1 MNITIPVFRIFA
13 AAIAALA
20 IAPANAVAADSD
32 EAIRQPTIVVTA
44 SRRPQDADTA
54 LASITVISR
63 ADLERSQAPDLISV
77 LGQQAGIDVSR
88 TGGPGQA
95 STIFL
100 RGANSNQTL
109 ILIDGVRVAATGSG
123 LFDLAHLPPE
133 QIERIEIVRGPR
145 AALWGSDAIGG
156 VIHIFTRKPD
166 GPSARLTAGRYGR
179 AEISS
184 SMGWQGADSSLA
196 LTAGFRHFDGLSASN
211 ADAFGFDP
219 DKDGLNNRNVS
230 LRGHSGIG
238 NQQLALTA
246 LLTNADVQF
255 DQGASSV
262 RNLSSGLSLAGLLV
276 GAWSHRLSIGI
287 ANEDLNTPA
296 FGSVF
301 DSRRQTADWVL
312 TRDLAATGTLSVGVS
327 SEHEEGR
334 SLDFGALAFARERNT
349 QAGFVAYSGTFGA
362 HAVEAALRYDDNS
375 QFGHESTASAA
386 WAWQFASRWR
396 SRLSWGQG
404 FRAPNFNELYS
415 PGFGGLFA
423 GNPALRPERSR
434 SVEGAI
440 DFSPDP
446 HQRLSLSL
454 YRTRVGNLVAFDG
467 PDFAAI
473 NIKQAR
479 LDGAELE
486 YHAARGSWS
495 LDLNAGWQRAQD
507 RSANTDLL
515 RRAPRKLAM
524 QLSHV
529 ASNGWLLGIDNTV
542 VSSRADFG
550 GDLGGYSRVDLRSA
564 YPITA
569 QWQIAAR
576 LENLL
581 ARDYTLARGFNTPGR
596 SLSLSLVWNPESRKN
611 AF

>member
-1 MNITIPVFRIFA
+1 MNTKPLVFRIA
-13 AAIAALA
+13 CAAIAAFTLAVPGA
-20 IAPANAVAADSD
+20 IAAESD
-32 EAIRQPTIVVTA
+32 EAIRQPTVVVSA
-44 SRRPQDADTA
+44 LRRPQNADTA
-54 LASITVISR
+54 LASITVITR
-63 ADLERSQAPDLISV
+63 ADLERSQAPDLITV

-95 STIFL
+95 STLFL

-156 VIHIFTRKPD
+156 VIHIFTRRPER
-166 GPSARLTAGRYGR
+166 PSGRLTAGRYGR

-184 SMGWQGADSSLA
+184 SIGWQGDDSGLA
-196 LTAGFRHFDGLSASN
+196 LSAGFRHFDGLSASN

-219 DKDGLNNRNVS
+219 DNDGGNNRNLS
-230 LRGHSGIG
+230 LRGHTAIG
-238 NQQLALTA
+238 SQQLALTA
-246 LLTNADVQF
+246 LVTDADVEF

-262 RNLSSGLSLAGLLV
+262 RNVSSGLSLDGMLA
-276 GAWSHRLSIGI
+276 GAWSHRLSLGI

-312 TRDLAATGTLSVGVS
+312 TRDLASIGTLSVGIS

-334 SLDFGALAFARERNT
+334 SLDFGALAFDRERNT
-349 QAGFVAYSGTFGA
+349 QAGFAAWTGRFGA
-362 HAVEAALRYDDNS
+362 HAFEAALRYDDNS
-375 QFGHESTASAA
+375 QFGNESTASAA
-386 WAWQFASRWR
+386 WAWQFSPRWR
-396 SRLSWGQG
+396 TRLGWGQG

-423 GNPALRPERSR
+423 GNPALNPERSR
-434 SVEGAI
+434 TIEGAL
-440 DFSPDP
+440 DFTPASN
-446 HQRLSLSL
+446 QRLSLSL
-454 YRTRVGNLVAFDG
+454 YRTRVGDLVAFDG
-467 PDFAAI
+467 PGFAAI

-486 YHAARGSWS
+486 YHIEHGAWRI
-495 LDLNAGWQRAQD
+495 DLNAGWQRAQD
-507 RSANTDLL
+507 TNANTDLL
-515 RRAPRKLAM
+515 RRAPRKMAA
-524 QLSHV
+524 QASHV
-529 ASNGWLLGIDNTV
+529 FGNGWLLGIDSSA

-550 GDLGGYSRVDLRSA
+550 GDLGGYSRFDLRGSA
-564 YPITA
+564 PIA
-569 QWQIAAR
+569 AHWQIEAR

-581 ARDYTLARGFNTPGR
+581 ARDYALARGFNTPGR
-596 SLSLSLVWNPESRKN
+596 SLSVSLVWNPEKRIN

>member
-1 MNITIPVFRIFA
+1 MNTTTLVFRIACA
-13 AAIAALA
+13 AITAFTIAPTNAIAAD
-20 IAPANAVAADSD
+20 NND
-32 EAIRQPTIVVTA
+32 AIRQPTVVVTA
-44 SRRPQDADTA
+44 LRRPQNADTA
-54 LASITVISR
+54 LASITIITR
-63 ADLERSQAPDLISV
+63 ADLERSQAPDLITV

-109 ILIDGVRVAATGSG
+109 IVIDGVRVAATGSG

-184 SMGWQGADSSLA
+184 SMGWQGADSGLA
-196 LTAGFRHFDGLSASN
+196 LTAGYRHFDGLSASN
-211 ADAFGFDP
+211 ADSFSFNP
-219 DKDGLNNRNVS
+219 DDDGLNNRNFSV
-230 LRGHSGIG
+230 RGHTGIG
-238 NQQLALTA
+238 TQQLALSA
-246 LLTNADVQF
+246 LVTDADVAF

-262 RNLSSGLSLAGLLV
+262 RNVSSGLSLAGMLA

-312 TRDLAATGTLSVGVS
+312 TRDLAATGTLSVGIS

-334 SLDFGALAFARERNT
+334 SLDFGALAFDRERNT
-349 QAGFVAYSGTFGA
+349 QAGFAAYSGRFGV
-362 HAVEAALRYDDNS
+362 HAFEAALRYDDNS

-386 WAWQFASRWR
+386 WAWQLSPHWR
-396 SRLSWGQG
+396 TRLGWGQG

-415 PGFGGLFA
+415 PGFAGLFA
-423 GNPALRPERSR
+423 GNPTLNPERSR
-434 SVEGAI
+434 TLEGGINFTPA
-440 DFSPDP
+440 SN
-446 HQRLSLSL
+446 QRLSLSL
-454 YRTRVGNLVAFDG
+454 YRTRVGDLVAFDG
-467 PDFAAI
+467 ADFAAI
-473 NIKQAR
+473 NIAQAR
-479 LDGAELE
+479 LDGAELA
-486 YHAARGSWS
+486 YHLQHRAWRF
-495 LDLNAGWQRAQD
+495 DFNAGWQRAQNT
-507 RSANTDLL
+507 SANTDLL
-515 RRAPRKLAM
+515 RRAPRKAAL
-524 QLSHV
+524 QVSHV
-529 ASNGWLLGIDNTV
+529 SSKGWLLGIDGTV
-542 VSSRADFG
+542 VSTRADFG
-550 GDLGGYSRVDLRSA
+550 GDLGGYSRFDLRSA
-564 YPITA
+564 VPISA
-569 QWQIAAR
+569 QWQLEAR

-581 ARDYTLARGFNTPGR
+581 GRDYALARGFNTPGR
-596 SLSLSLVWNPESRKN
+596 SLSVSLVWAPESRKN

>member
-1 MNITIPVFRIFA
+1 MNTQTRVFRLA
-13 AAIAALA
+13 CAAIAAFALA
-20 IAPANAVAADSD
+20 TPNASAADRD
-32 EAIRQPTIVVTA
+32 AAIRQPTVVVTA
-44 SRRPQDADTA
+44 LRRPQNADTA
-54 LASITVISR
+54 LAAITVITR

-133 QIERIEIVRGPR
+133 QVERIEIVRGPR

-179 AEISS
+179 GEISS
-184 SMGWQGADSSLA
+184 SMGWQGNDSGLA
-196 LTAGFRHFDGLSASN
+196 VTAGYRHFDGLSASN
-211 ADAFGFDP
+211 TDAFSFDP
-219 DKDGLNNRNVS
+219 DADGLNNRNVS
-230 LRGHSGIG
+230 VRGHSGIG
-238 NQQLALTA
+238 NQKLALTA
-246 LLTNADVQF
+246 LVTNADVAF

-262 RNLSSGLSLAGLLV
+262 RNISSGLSLSGMLAGV
-276 GAWSHRLSIGI
+276 WSHRLSLGI
-287 ANEDLNTPA
+287 ANEDLDTPA

-327 SEHEEGR
+327 SEHEQGR
-334 SLDFGALAFARERNT
+334 SLDFGALAFDRSRNT
-349 QAGFVAYSGTFGA
+349 QAGFAAYGGTFGA
-362 HAVEAALRYDDNS
+362 HAFEAALRYDDNS

-386 WAWQFASRWR
+386 WAWQFAPRWR
-396 SRLSWGQG
+396 TRLSWGQG

-423 GNPALRPERSR
+423 GNPALNPERSR
-434 SVEGAI
+434 TVEGAI
-440 DFSPDP
+440 DFTPDRE
-446 HQRLSLSL
+446 QRLSLSV
-454 YRTRVGNLVAFDG
+454 YRTRVGDLVAFDG
-467 PDFAAI
+467 VDFSAI

-486 YHAARGSWS
+486 YHAAYRAWQI
-495 LDLNAGWQRAQD
+495 DLNAGWQRAQD
-507 RSANTDLL
+507 RSANSDLL
-515 RRAPRKLAM
+515 RRAPRKLAL
-524 QLSHV
+524 QVSHV
-529 ASNGWLLGIDNTV
+529 AGNGWLLGLDGTA

-550 GDLGGYSRVDLRSA
+550 GDLGGYSRFDVRTA
-564 YPITA
+564 YPINA
-569 QWQIAAR
+569 HWQIEAR

-581 ARDYTLARGFNTPGR
+581 ARDYALARGFNTPGR
-596 SLSLSLVWNPESRKN
+596 SLSASLVWNPQRRKN

>member
-1 MNITIPVFRIFA
+1 MNSKTLVFRLVCA
-13 AAIAALA
+13 ATAVSTLA
-20 IAPANAVAADSD
+20 VADANATDRD
-32 EAIRQPTIVVTA
+32 TPIRQPTVVVTA
-44 SRRPQDADTA
+44 LRRPQNADTA
-54 LASITVISR
+54 LALITVITR

-156 VIHIFTRKPD
+156 IIHIFTRQPD
-166 GPSARLTAGRYGR
+166 HPSARVTGGRYGR
-179 AEISS
+179 AETSS
-184 SMGWQGADSSLA
+184 SMGWQGDDSGLA
-196 LTAGFRHFDGLSASN
+196 LTAGYRHFDGLSASN
-211 ADAFGFDP
+211 ADSFSFDP
-219 DKDGLNNRNVS
+219 DDDGFNNRNLS

-246 LLTNADVQF
+246 LVTDADVAF

-262 RNLSSGLSLAGLLV
+262 RNVSSGLSLAGLLA

-312 TRDLAATGTLSVGVS
+312 TGDLANAGTLSVGVS
-327 SEHEEGR
+327 TEHEQGR
-334 SLDFGALAFARERNT
+334 SLDFGALAFDRERNT
-349 QAGFVAYSGTFGA
+349 QAGFAAWTGRFGS
-362 HAVEAALRYDDNS
+362 HAFEAALRYDDNS

-386 WAWQFASRWR
+386 WAWQFSPRWR
-396 SRLSWGQG
+396 SRLGWGQG

-423 GNPALRPERSR
+423 GNPALNPERSR
-434 SVEGAI
+434 TLEGAI
-440 DFSPDP
+440 EFTPDRN
-446 HQRLSLSL
+446 QRASLSL
-454 YRTRVGNLVAFDG
+454 YRTRVGGLIAFDG
-467 PDFAAI
+467 PDFTAI
-473 NIKQAR
+473 NIAQAR

-486 YHAARGSWS
+486 YHLRHRAWRF
-495 LDLNAGWQRAQD
+495 DFNAGWQRAQNT
-507 RSANTDLL
+507 SANTDLL
-515 RRAPRKLAM
+515 RRAPRKAGL
-524 QLSHV
+524 QVSHV
-529 ASNGWLLGIDNTV
+529 SRNGWLLGIDSTL

-550 GDLGGYSRVDLRSA
+550 GELGGYSRFDLRSA
-564 YPITA
+564 LPIGA
-569 QWQIAAR
+569 QWRVEAR
-576 LENLL
+576 VENVLD
-581 ARDYTLARGFNTPGR
+581 RDYALARGFNTPGR
-596 SLSLSLVWNPESRKN
+596 SLSVSLVWDQEKRKN